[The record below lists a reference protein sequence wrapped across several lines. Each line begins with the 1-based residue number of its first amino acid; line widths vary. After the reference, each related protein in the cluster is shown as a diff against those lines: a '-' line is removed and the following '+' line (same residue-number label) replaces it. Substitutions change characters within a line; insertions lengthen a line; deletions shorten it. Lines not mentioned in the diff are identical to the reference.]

1 MFDLR
6 QYCHLE
12 LVPTTKMTP
21 VSRRIRFYR
30 VTEMIFGFTKVDFH
44 HWGTWYILWNS
55 ARQNILASLHITIF
69 ISTQDKITIVSM
81 SIFLALVKCRQP
93 RKISKISKF
102 AWLFPVHKFLLPL
115 RILTLALYYIHD
127 GAMATG
133 ITLRHNQTT
142 VSTFLLPF
150 PSFMAEVWY
159 SNNCPHPDKR
169 EWVVVIC
176 HL

>member
-1 MFDLR
+1 MTDFDNNPPLTCTLYCCSQDSLCISSQLWFCVWRACASILLGKCRISLATMFNLR

-69 ISTQDKITIVSM
+69 ISTQDKITIVSI

-93 RKISKISKF
+93 RKISEISKF
-102 AWLFPVHKFLLPL
+102 AWLFPVHNVFNPRPYL
-115 RILTLALYYIHD
+115 R
-127 GAMATG
+127 
-133 ITLRHNQTT
+133 
-142 VSTFLLPF
+142 
-150 PSFMAEVWY
+150 
-159 SNNCPHPDKR
+159 
-169 EWVVVIC
+169 
-176 HL
+176 